1 MTIQYLDSQR
11 LTGVASDT
19 KPTTLSDHS
28 IFIETD
34 TGKRFIFD
42 GGRWK
47 RTSVFDS
54 LHESFTNDKQ
64 RFVEWFSGK
73 QIPSYWNTN
82 NTTGTGTFAMADTV
96 DGGFIITSGTGANY
110 ESNINFNNKR
120 QYAHDGSVMIGVV
133 QAVATSGSDVFMS
146 LSNDATA
153 AAYLGGD
160 NTASWE
166 IEGGTQYCNT
176 SDGTSV
182 TRTALTSA
190 TAMGTGFRV
199 GKVECGTANIKLTVD
214 GVLEVVKTTN
224 RPASAMQPKFSVFGN
239 GKALSVKYMEAYNT

>member
-1 MTIQYLDSQR
+1 MVFPSVYEMTNP
-11 LTGVASDT
+11 LTTV
-19 KPTTLSDHS
+19 
-28 IFIETD
+28 
-34 TGKRFIFD
+34 R
-42 GGRWK
+42 
-47 RTSVFDS
+47 
-54 LHESFTNDKQ
+54 KQ
-64 RFVEWFSGK
+64 HFWEYFSGATLN
-73 QIPSYWNTN
+73 SRWTTTN
-82 NTTGTGTFAMADTV
+82 VTGSGTFAMADSA
-96 DGGFIITSGTGANY
+96 DGGFIMTTGSGANY
-110 ESNINFNNKR
+110 ESNISFNNKR
-120 QYAHDGSVMIGVV
+120 QFAHDGSIMIGVV
-133 QAVATSGSDVFMS
+133 QAVATSGSDAFMS
-146 LSNDATA
+146 LSDNATA
-153 AAYLGGD
+153 AAYVGGD